1 MNIFGLSKN
10 FAQCKKRKSDV
21 EKPMNSL
28 NLQMFKNKPQYDTI
42 IARENKLRPKLTY
55 NTRLLTHY

>member
-1 MNIFGLSKN
+1 MVFVNIFGFSKN
-10 FAQCKKRKSDV
+10 FAQCKKIKSDV

-42 IARENKLRPKLTY
+42 IAREKNLGLS
-55 NTRLLTHY
+55 